1 MGGLPGRC
9 FTVYILHSGQPRH
22 FGGGKIQPLGVA
34 HLRPGAC
41 KHAVM
46 GFQRIIRPNA
56 ACFSGITSKNAV
68 AALPAG
74 PLPPAAVFT
83 AAGIKVYALHNG
95 ARDGMCRR
103 VRMVEG
109 NGLAAQGVL

>member
-34 HLRPGAC
+34 HFRPGAC
-41 KHAVM
+41 KHAIM
-46 GFQRIIRPNA
+46 GFQRIIPAKRRMFFRDNQQKRRGRTACGATA
-56 ACFSGITSKNAV
+56 ACRGFA
-68 AALPAG
+68 
-74 PLPPAAVFT
+74 